1 MKSKILLCLILM
13 IIFFALE
20 SSSPG
25 KNKIH
30 PLYDTVIDQELT
42 APLAYLKSVCGK
54 DGINKVVIL
63 KGSKVLFKGDE
74 SETVQNVWSCTK
86 SFTSTVLG
94 LLVEEGKCTL
104 DTRVMDFLPELRENY
119 PDLTFRHLA
128 TMTSGYKA
136 KGDDP
141 AQGHGQTSTPF
152 LPDPGPLSEPGKE
165 FRYWDSAMNM
175 FAAALT
181 KVAGESIEGLFKRKI
196 ADPIGMNPEKWDW
209 KDFGEIEGITVNG
222 GAGNKNKGIFISATE
237 MARFGRLFLNRGN
250 WNGRKLISEGWVEEA
265 TSPQV
270 RKLIPGN
277 DTPYGFNWWTDGRF
291 PDAPDG
297 TFAALGFNNNNCI
310 VIPEWDMVIVRL
322 GLDGA
327 IDDEKWNTFIKM
339 VGESEK
345 MRSN

>member
-1 MKSKILLCLILM
+1 M
-13 IIFFALE
+13 IVIFSLE
-20 SSSPG
+20 SAAPG
-25 KNKIH
+25 KNKIQA
-30 PLYDTVIDQELT
+30 PSNNVSARELT
-42 APLAYLKSVCGK
+42 VPLAYLKSVCGK

-63 KGSKVLFKGDE
+63 QGNSVLFKGDE

-94 LLVEEGKCTL
+94 LLIEEGKCTL
-104 DTRVMDFLPELRENY
+104 DTRVTDFLPELRESY
-119 PDLTFRHLA
+119 PDLTFRHLV

-141 AQGHGQTSTPF
+141 VLGHGQTSTPF

-175 FAAALT
+175 LAAALS
-181 KVAGESIEGLFKRKI
+181 KVAGESIESLFKRKV
-196 ADPIGMNPEKWDW
+196 ADPIGMDPERWDW

-222 GAGNKNKGIFISATE
+222 GAGNKNKGIFISASE
-237 MARFGRLFLNRGN
+237 MARFGSLFLKKGN
-250 WNGRKLISEGWVEEA
+250 WDGCQVVPERWVKDA
-265 TSPQV
+265 TSPQI
-270 RKLIPGN
+270 RNLIPGN
-277 DTPYGFNWWTDGRF
+277 DTPYGFNWWTAGKF

-297 TFAALGFNNNNCI
+297 TFAALGFNNNKCI

-327 IDDEKWNTFIKM
+327 IDDEKWNNFIKM
-339 VGESEK
+339 VGEAE
-345 MRSN
+345 RVRIN